1 MKRSRYMAVAIC
13 AGISLFVIIV
23 LTMLGSAS
31 IVGRLIATDAEQLAR
46 NWLATLEAGVYLPGD
61 PVPAT
66 NDAFDG
72 VFHFMLDVP
81 AEPIKGVAVFDPEE
95 FEAERH
101 FGTIHGYAIFT
112 RIGGVTLTG
121 GEPFLRT
128 MDVAGARRI
137 IDLALVAGEASVV
150 PMDFIDTAGKPITA
164 VFVPLIRDNRVQGLA
179 SIEIERHRS
188 GLVMQK
194 GLQLIVTLTA
204 LAMAA
209 IGIVGAVL
217 LYIWGRAARR
227 AEAEASF
234 LAFTDPVTML
244 PNRRK
249 FEDVL
254 PQAIASAMAEG
265 TDLAVAFSDVDNFK
279 AVNDTYGHATGD
291 RILVEIGKRLKR
303 VLGPGDQLFRVSGDH
318 FAMIMRTRHG
328 VPEVEALCEQIQ
340 LVMNAPLLPQE
351 YGIKLGISSGVA
363 MAPRDGK
370 SAEQLMKA
378 ADLALYRAKMDGRRT
393 YRLFDKRMTTDVS
406 EVVRLQ
412 QALEEALAADQLHLV
427 YQAQV
432 EASTGKLLGFE
443 ALARWTHP
451 TEGPISPARFI
462 PVAEQSGLIVKL
474 GEWALRRACADVAT
488 WPEHLTIAV
497 NLSPLQLRDTRLI
510 RLIECLLSENGLNPA
525 RLELEVTEGVM
536 MQDTDLTMQAL
547 NDIRALGVGLAMDDF
562 GTGFSSLS
570 YLTRIPLTKLKIDR
584 SFIERYGLDK
594 RDDAIVDA
602 VIRLARK
609 LGLQIT
615 AEGVETAAQAR
626 RLTRAGCTSLQGF
639 LYGMP
644 ADDPE
649 TVIAASPLVVEH
661 EDASVIG

>member
-474 GEWALRRACADVAT
+474 GEWALRRACADAAT

>member
-66 NDAFDG
+66 DDAFDG

-474 GEWALRRACADVAT
+474 GEWALRRACADAAT

>member
-474 GEWALRRACADVAT
+474 GEWALRRACADAAT

-661 EDASVIG
+661 EDASAIG

>member
-474 GEWALRRACADVAT
+474 GEWALRRACADAAT

-649 TVIAASPLVVEH
+649 SVIAASPLVVEH
-661 EDASVIG
+661 EDASAIG